1 MTGKVGT
8 LSQMDPHDVMRCATY
23 SSYGGPEVL
32 QVSDWQQPHVRREG
46 EVRVNVHA
54 AALNPKDILVR
65 KGKMRMYYGELRR
78 QTRDRFLRI
87 PGYDFAGVVDE
98 SRSSRFKVGDRVFG
112 MVNGWH
118 GGACAEYV
126 CVSDDELAHAP
137 ERPMSELAALPLVSL
152 TALQALRDQASLQAG
167 QHVVING
174 ASGGLGTVAI
184 QVARIMGAEVSAVCS
199 KANEDFVRE
208 LGAHHVLPYD
218 EEALVHRDLSFDVIC
233 DFFGTAPYPNAK
245 ALLRRGGRYVTALP
259 SLGAVR
265 RELLSRV
272 GLSRARLVVVR
283 SKREDLDVI
292 ASWTENGALR
302 PVIDSSFD
310 LDEQPEAHRRVE
322 SRRARGKVV
331 VGVRSYIGRVT
342 G

>member
-1 MTGKVGT
+1 ME
-8 LSQMDPHDVMRCATY
+8 PHDLMCCATY
-23 SSYGGPEVL
+23 RSYGGPELL
-32 QVSDWQQPHVRREG
+32 QVSEVRQPHVRREG
-46 EVRVNVHA
+46 DVRVNVHA

-78 QTRDRFLRI
+78 RGPSERFTRI

-98 SRSSRFKVGDRVFG
+98 SRSSRFKVGERVFG

-118 GGACAEYV
+118 GGTCAEYV

-137 ERPMSELAALPLVSL
+137 ERPMKELAAMPLVAL
-152 TALQALRDQASLQAG
+152 TALQALRDQAKLKAG

-184 QVARIMGAEVSAVCS
+184 QVARVMGAEVSAVCS
-199 KANEDFVRE
+199 KANEDFVQA

-218 EEALVHRDLSFDVIC
+218 EEELVRRDLSFDVVC
-233 DFFGTAPYPNAK
+233 DFFGTAPYAKAK
-245 ALLRRGGRYVTALP
+245 ALLRRGRRYVTAIP
-259 SLGAVR
+259 SPGAVA
-265 RELLSRV
+265 RELVSRA
-272 GLSRARLVVVR
+272 GLSHARLVVVR
-283 SKREDLDVI
+283 SKREDLDII
-292 ASWTENGALR
+292 ASWLDAGELQ

-310 LDEQPEAHRRVE
+310 LESQPDAHRRVE

-331 VGVRSYIGRVT
+331 VDVRSYVERVREY
-342 G
+342 